1 MDVIFNCPNCEQELA
16 VDASAAGSE
25 IECPSCHEMITIP
38 VAGSAGTRQ
47 GPPTDTLPTAGEVH
61 PVNPISSSAAA
72 KVEMHL
78 KVPVRDTPSERL
90 IEKTVKP
97 LEVAAKE
104 SDRKLKVKT
113 IRRLDCIEVG
123 HDNFDLFVTQ
133 FIQKIGEQYIV
144 EFIPISYTYLDIGT
158 QKLLT
163 DFGIMIIY
171 KG

>member
-1 MDVIFNCPNCEQELA
+1 MDVIFNCPQCDQELA

-25 IECPSCHEMITIP
+25 IQCPSCSETITIP
-38 VAGSAGTRQ
+38 PAGSAGTRQ

-61 PVNPISSSAAA
+61 PINPIASSAAA

-78 KVPVRDTPSERL
+78 KVPVRDKPSERL
-90 IEKTVKP
+90 IEKGPKP
-97 LEVAAKE
+97 MDVAAKA

-123 HDNFDLFVTQ
+123 HDNFDQFVTQ
-133 FIQKIGEQYIV
+133 FIQKVGEEFIV

-163 DFGIMIIY
+163 DFGVMIVY

>member
-1 MDVIFNCPNCEQELA
+1 MDVIFNCPHCEQELA

-25 IECPSCHEMITIP
+25 IQCPSCSETITIP
-38 VAGSAGTRQ
+38 AAGSTGTRQ

-61 PVNPISSSAAA
+61 PVNPIASSAAA

-78 KVPVRDTPSERL
+78 KVPVHDKPSEVL
-90 IEKTVKP
+90 IERAAKP

-113 IRRLDCIEVG
+113 IRRLDCVEVG
-123 HDNFDLFVTQ
+123 HDNFDLYVTQ
-133 FIQKIGEQYIV
+133 FLQKIGEQYIV
-144 EFIPISYTYLDIGT
+144 EFIPVSYTYLDIGT

-163 DFGIMIIY
+163 DFGVMIVY